1 MSKLMIALLM
11 TAGLSL
17 AGCAAQ
23 REAPTAATKP
33 MAPISKEAYDTAVR
47 NAETQ
52 YKTDKDACASRSGN
66 ASARAK

>member
-23 REAPTAATKP
+23 REAPVAAAKP
-33 MAPISKEAYDTAVR
+33 AAPISKEAYDTAVR
-47 NAETQ
+47 NAEAQ
-52 YKTDKDACASRSGN
+52 YKTDRKSVV
-66 ASARAK
+66 